1 MQGQE
6 QQINVNLKDA
16 EDVECYKCKNLYFTP
31 VVRIKRISP
40 LMSPSGEEMMA
51 PIQTFQCN
59 SCGHVN
65 KQFLGEEEA

>member
-16 EDVECYKCKNLYFTP
+16 EDLKCYKCENLYFTP